1 MSTNTSKKLTGSI
14 LTVIL
19 LAVCLCISTF
29 ALIFSMVSVE
39 NNLFRTGTI
48 DINLNDGKP
57 IITADEFL
65 FEPGMTVKKDFFIE
79 NDGTWDVY
87 YKLYFE
93 NVSGGLS
100 DVLQIRIQDG
110 DRVLF
115 EGTAESLSRKNVI
128 AADDV
133 LKIGERRTLTAYF
146 HFPEETGNQAQD
158 LTLSFDL
165 CADAVQTK
173 NNPDRVFE

>member
-1 MSTNTSKKLTGSI
+1 M
-14 LTVIL
+14 
-19 LAVCLCISTF
+19 
-29 ALIFSMVSVE
+29 
-39 NNLFRTGTI
+39 
-48 DINLNDGKP
+48 
-57 IITADEFL
+57 
-65 FEPGMTVKKDFFIE
+65 
-79 NDGTWDVY
+79 
-87 YKLYFE
+87 
-93 NVSGGLS
+93 SGGLS

-173 NNPDRVFE
+173 NQFPIAYLNDIVCSSAHLISDKTNCL

>member
-39 NNLFRTGTI
+39 NNLFHTGTI

-133 LKIGERRTLTAYF
+133 LKIGERLPGRNRKSSTRLDTF
-146 HFPEETGNQAQD
+146 
-158 LTLSFDL
+158 L
-165 CADAVQTK
+165 
-173 NNPDRVFE
+173 

>member
-39 NNLFRTGTI
+39 NNLFHT
-48 DINLNDGKP
+48 GKP

-79 NDGTWDVY
+79 NNGTWDVY

-110 DRVLF
+110 DHVLF

>member
-39 NNLFRTGTI
+39 NNLFHTGTI

-65 FEPGMTVKKDFFIE
+65 FEPGMTVKKISLLKTMAHGTFIT
-79 NDGTWDVY
+79 NCT
-87 YKLYFE
+87 
-93 NVSGGLS
+93 
-100 DVLQIRIQDG
+100 
-110 DRVLF
+110 
-115 EGTAESLSRKNVI
+115 
-128 AADDV
+128 
-133 LKIGERRTLTAYF
+133 LKM
-146 HFPEETGNQAQD
+146 
-158 LTLSFDL
+158 
-165 CADAVQTK
+165 
-173 NNPDRVFE
+173 

>member
-14 LTVIL
+14 LTIIL

-39 NNLFRTGTI
+39 NNLFHTGTI

-57 IITADEFL
+57 LITADEFL
-65 FEPGMTVKKDFFIE
+65 FEPGMTVK

>member
-39 NNLFRTGTI
+39 NNLFHTGTI

-133 LKIGERRTLTAYF
+133 LKIGERRTLTRLDTF
-146 HFPEETGNQAQD
+146 
-158 LTLSFDL
+158 L
-165 CADAVQTK
+165 
-173 NNPDRVFE
+173 